1 MRCYRDT
8 RLCDDMSQ
16 RRELKR
22 DLRLQNAVEV
32 ETWLGAIGS
41 NLLEWLVDLDLL
53 YLPLLFAH

>member
-1 MRCYRDT
+1 
-8 RLCDDMSQ
+8 MSQ

-41 NLLEWLVDLDLL
+41 NFLEWLVDLDLL